1 MKLNCVYETEIMEFK
16 STLSELDKG
25 IISLTSML
33 NKGGSGKV
41 YFGVRNDG
49 EILGLDGMLGQETV
63 KKIGTGIAETVRPT
77 VIPKIYFEEHDE
89 KTIIVVEVTGH
100 NKPYSANGDYR
111 IRVGSENK
119 KIDPDLLGELFFSN
133 AQAMIDNVESLNQD
147 LSFSELKQLYLIKG
161 LTIDDKTFAHNMGL
175 LTKTG
180 TYNYLAEILSDNNN
194 CSIKVVRF
202 RGKDKQEMISRNE
215 YGYHCLLTA
224 MKQAYDYVAALN
236 EVRVDLKTGLERKEV
251 PLFNLECF
259 DEAWTNACLHN
270 RWIKNIPPAVY
281 IFSDRIEIISTGGL
295 PYDFS
300 KDEFFAG
307 ISHPVNLSLQ
317 KIMGQLDMVEQT
329 GHGVPKIIGVYGTQ
343 AFEIADNHITVTI
356 PFAFE
361 PSMNQTSY
369 DGLSTTHA
377 AVLKVIKNNPSL
389 RIEDIAKL
397 AGIGRT
403 RTTQIIKDLKSSG
416 KIERVGGNKK
426 GYWKVK

>member
-63 KKIGTGIAETVRPT
+63 KKIGTRIAETVRPT